1 MSPADWSA
9 VTERVVIEAAAA
21 HPHDVVL
28 DLGAGLGSLSRA
40 LSPHVKRVVAYDERD
55 EITRP
60 LLPNIEVQIG
70 MLADPPCAGVS
81 VVVMNDT
88 LSRLT
93 PADQGRLIA
102 HLGRSLPD
110 RALLVIGDVLWS
122 IPPKDIDEPEQFG
135 IEVRHARTISAV
147 EADLRA
153 AGFIPDAHRFGVGR
167 AVLIC
172 LKAARS

>member
-1 MSPADWSA
+1 MSPAEWSQ
-9 VTERVVIEAAAA
+9 VTERVVIQAAAA

-28 DLGAGLGSLSRA
+28 DVGAGSGSLSRA
-40 LSPHVKRVVAYDERD
+40 LAPHVKHVVAFDVRDDVER
-55 EITRP
+55 P
-60 LLPNIEVQIG
+60 MPANIEVKVG
-70 MLADPPCAGVS
+70 TLASPPCAGVS
-81 VVVMNDT
+81 VVVMNNA

-93 PADQGRLIA
+93 PADQTRLIA

-122 IPPKDIDEPEQFG
+122 ISQNDVDEPEQFG
-135 IEVRHARTISAV
+135 TDVRHARTISAV
-147 EADLRA
+147 EVDLRA

-172 LKAARS
+172 LKAPRS